1 MNSSLLLVGIALCC
15 ACNFIVLVV
24 KLKKRRFLD
33 FAVDCGLFV
42 AICWLFS
49 ITFNALVVGTFA
61 SAFISLWL
69 FFFPVRW
76 NDFASTKK
84 AKAKSKKKKNN
95 NRSITIEWL

>member
-15 ACNFIVLVV
+15 AFNFIVLVV
-24 KLKKRRFLD
+24 KVKRKRYLD
-33 FAVDCGLFV
+33 FAIDCGIFV

-69 FFFPVRW
+69 FFFPVKLF
-76 NDFASTKK
+76 DLTSTKT
-84 AKAKSKKKKNN
+84 KSKKKNLK
-95 NRSITIEWL
+95 RSTSIEWV